1 MPNIKDILIYNGDFN
16 LKVMLWSLFIGISI
30 AIVISYVVKIKFGA
44 FIRFILDK
52 KANSPET
59 AISLDEFN
67 YSGKLFIK
75 FRLKDHNNYKNMLV
89 AVTEEGKY
97 YTNCRY
103 FDTAP
108 AFKQYVFKTKKSMYE
123 DPQDNEQ
130 SQCAQSSETSET
142 AEKSAPVSE
151 YDPGYKQRVNFNVE
165 TAKFYIPDELHDR
178 AASIYFG
185 KPTNLIAVL
194 ACIIAFGVLIS
205 FADNLTEMLVD
216 FMQEFIDK
224 LNQNDNIV

>member
-1 MPNIKDILIYNGDFN
+1 MPNIKDLLIYDGEFN
-16 LKVMLWSLFIGISI
+16 LKIMLWSLFIGISI
-30 AIVISYVVKIKFGA
+30 AIVISYVIKIKFGA

-59 AISLDEFN
+59 AITLDEFGAA
-67 YSGKLFIK
+67 GKLFIK
-75 FRLKDHNNYKNMLV
+75 FCLKDHNNYKNMLV
-89 AVTEEGKY
+89 AITDDGKY

-103 FDTAP
+103 FDSAP
-108 AFKQYVFKTKKSMYE
+108 AFKQYVFKTKKSMYDTE
-123 DPQDNEQ
+123 EVENNQNTDTQ
-130 SQCAQSSETSET
+130 SENTT
-142 AEKSAPVSE
+142 LVSQ
-151 YDPGYKQRVNFNVE
+151 YDPNHKMRVNFNVD

-216 FMQEFIDK
+216 FLQDFIDTV
-224 LNQNDNIV
+224 NQNNNIV